1 MATYK
6 VGKVKINGNGL
17 MTGTGTNW
25 TAANALVR
33 VGATVVLAT
42 NPVRIY
48 TVGSIISATS
58 IQLSDWGSD
67 AAITTDTNYSILLHD
82 GLTVQGLA
90 QDTAETL
97 RYYRNFEQTLGDAS
111 KLNVGEAPGNL
122 MKVGAFGLG
131 GKGKTIPQKATG
143 NELMKALKDIGCT
156 WWRAPAV
163 SNPINSVQIY
173 GHGSGFFSYCGDTMA
188 AINVDY
194 STGKMIVLSSNE
206 GAINGGNEPK
216 KVNVFSTAQLPD
228 INNDTTGRLAIS
240 SGGTGANSADG
251 ALKNLGV
258 YDYIPVK
265 RLPTTAATPKYVEIG
280 SIVDSGAGGGWISF
294 WVAGSSGYGNGR
306 MDAQLVTI
314 SARGAIASW
323 NSGNPRTI
331 VTSKLFVGADNR
343 GNASN
348 VKFGLTRVNNNTF
361 RIFAKIPP
369 YIGDCRLTILGGMA
383 NGGGGANNFIQ
394 GWIANSVD
402 TPPEYTTEPADI
414 RYVAPDKMLDD
425 WMSPRHEA
433 VFQNVMVNQDSGGE
447 ARFLFNVNDLS
458 SQRTKTGAQLRST
471 FTNGN
476 LVISSGNN
484 KEVDPTWGKV
494 FIRTTGTSDSSKEFR
509 FDTDGSALAAGGQWK
524 NSSDIRLKKN
534 FKPIESPLE
543 SVMSFRGAR
552 FEMRASGSKAIG
564 ILAQDIEG
572 KCPDAIGY
580 SEVEIEGEVIKD
592 AMNVDTAGISAAY
605 SVEALKEVVKLM
617 DLMLENPEAASARI
631 KALKA
636 MINDDLPE

>member
-33 VGATVVLAT
+33 VGATVVLST

-143 NELMKALKDIGCT
+143 NELMKSLRDIGCT
-156 WWRAPAV
+156 WWRAPAL
-163 SNPINSVQIY
+163 SNPADSVQIY

-258 YDYIPVK
+258 KSYIPV
-265 RLPTTAATPKYVEIG
+265 LSTPTINDADTWLEIG
-280 SIVDSGAGGGWISF
+280 SIIDSGQGGGYVQF
-294 WVAGSSGYGNGR
+294 LVGGVVGYGSSR
-306 MDAQLVTI
+306 MDSMIVTFSARTISTAWNNGNLRTVVTI
-314 SARGAIASW
+314 KRITGASQTQLPGVEVGLTQVNSNTYRVYLKVPRYTGEIKLTQIASTGWDNRQFFRGWFALETDSIANQLKAEPAGIKYVSPDVIYDDW
-323 NSGNPRTI
+323 NS
-331 VTSKLFVGADNR
+331 VTRDFAAKSLA
-343 GNASN
+343 A
-348 VKFGLTRVNNNTF
+348 NNNGD
-361 RIFAKIPP
+361 ANV
-369 YIGDCRLTILGGMA
+369 YINR
-383 NGGGGANNFIQ
+383 
-394 GWIANSVD
+394 
-402 TPPEYTTEPADI
+402 
-414 RYVAPDKMLDD
+414 
-425 WMSPRHEA
+425 
-433 VFQNVMVNQDSGGE
+433 
-447 ARFLFNVNDLS
+447 AR
-458 SQRTKTGAQLRST
+458 LRST
-471 FTNGN
+471 SNNGN
-476 LVISSGNN
+476 LVIGTDSGDAPEGTTEATPASVYIRQAGHLNS
-484 KEVDPTWGKV
+484 KV
-494 FIRTTGTSDSSKEFR
+494 QTQFLPNGNVQSTGHFQGASDV
-509 FDTDGSALAAGGQWK
+509 
-524 NSSDIRLKKN
+524 RLKTN
-534 FKPIESPLE
+534 FKPIKNPLD
-543 SVMSFRGAR
+543 SMMKFRGAT
-552 FEMRASGSKAIG
+552 FKMINGGSDAVG
-564 ILAQDIEG
+564 IIAQDINEE
-572 KCPDAIGY
+572 CPQAIQRFET
-580 SEVEIEGEVIKD
+580 EVNGEVIKD
-592 AMNVDTAGISAAY
+592 AMAVNSSGFAAAY
-605 SVEALKEVVKLM
+605 SVEAMKEVVKLM
-617 DLMLENPEAASARI
+617 DLMLEDPEAASARI

-636 MINDDLPE
+636 MINDELPE